1 MAETTMSIFDLLPDE
16 EAAQYRP
23 KKSTDWKW
31 TFADYI
37 IHGQTFPE
45 DYDFVNKTYRN
56 VGYICGMSVPPVM
69 IKRIVQ
75 RLIERGVLK

>member
-1 MAETTMSIFDLLPDE
+1 MEYVRGTDKQWISIED
-16 EAAQYRP
+16 
-23 KKSTDWKW
+23 
-31 TFADYI
+31 I

-75 RLIERGVLK
+75 RLIESEVFK